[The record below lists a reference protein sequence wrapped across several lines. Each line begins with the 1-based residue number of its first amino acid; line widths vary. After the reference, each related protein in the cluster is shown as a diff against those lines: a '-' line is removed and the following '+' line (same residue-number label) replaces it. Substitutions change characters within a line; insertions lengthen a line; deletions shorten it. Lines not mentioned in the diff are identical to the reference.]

1 MKIQMS
7 RLRKIIRDTI
17 NEISTPGDDRYDA
30 YVPGTAKGG
39 HSGVGRAYRKPSF
52 PGFDDDTPTSYIDL
66 DGNVHSSR
74 DDMDDANYRIRNRGK
89 KNQQGLGGP
98 GGSYVQGVGWVPG
111 DAQDTGDMADMQ
123 MSSQSDAASEVDKD
137 GGNRNPKD
145 FIIVIDSPVTRGRGG
160 KIEAPQLR
168 KNLTVKEETGSG
180 TLAGDLKNNF
190 QKPSFMNN
198 RSKDTS
204 MDIVRILEDHDI
216 LKKGYIDEIGIRTP
230 SNGTVYAIE
239 DYFAAY
245 KNRFITECKKRVR
258 LEKARRKNIL

>member
-30 YVPGTAKGG
+30 YSPGTARGG
-39 HSGVGRAYRKPSF
+39 NPGVGRAYKKASF
-52 PGFDDDTPTSYIDL
+52 KGFDDNTPTNFIDL

-74 DDMDDANYRIRNRGK
+74 DDMDDANYRIRYGGK
-89 KNQQGLGGP
+89 RNQQGLGSP
-98 GGSYVQGVGWVPG
+98 GGSYVQGVGWVP
-111 DAQDTGDMADMQ
+111 DDSQEVGDMADEK
-123 MSSQSDAASEVDKD
+123 MSSQSDASLEADKD

-160 KIEAPQLR
+160 KIEDPQIGR
-168 KNLTVKEETGSG
+168 SLTVKEETGGG

-190 QKPSFMNN
+190 QKPAFMNK
-198 RSKDTS
+198 RAKETS
-204 MDIVRILEDHDI
+204 MDVIRILEDHGI
-216 LKKGYIDEIGIRTP
+216 LSGADVDEIGVRTP
-230 SNGTVYAIE
+230 SNGIVYGIE

>member
-1 MKIQMS
+1 MKIKMS

-30 YVPGTAKGG
+30 YTPGTAKGG
-39 HSGVGRAYRKPSF
+39 HSGVGRAYKKPSF
-52 PGFDDDTPTSYIDL
+52 PGFDDDTPTNYIDL

-89 KNQQGLGGP
+89 KNQQGLGSP

-111 DAQDTGDMADMQ
+111 DMEDAADMADEQ
-123 MSSQSDAASEVDKD
+123 MAGQNDAASEASKD
-137 GGNRNPKD
+137 GGNRDPKD

-160 KIEAPQLR
+160 KIEDPQTR
-168 KNLTVKEETGSG
+168 RSFTVKEESGGG

-190 QKPSFMNN
+190 QKPAFMNK
-198 RSKDTS
+198 RSRETA
-204 MDIVRILEDHDI
+204 MDIARILEDHGILQSPDI
-216 LKKGYIDEIGIRTP
+216 SEIGVRTP
-230 SNGTVYAIE
+230 SNGIVYAIE

-245 KNRFITECKKRVR
+245 KNRFVTECKKRVR
-258 LEKARRKNIL
+258 LEKVRRKNIL